1 MYVKR
6 KLNIG
11 DLMPVVKI
19 VGEIGIKDFKKCF
32 TDIDTSNFLEDG
44 PETVKVSEDEKRD
57 GLFEKVGISVAF
69 DAVDILLTNIPK
81 CEREL
86 YTFMTSMCCVTE
98 DEFKEY
104 PLSAFV
110 DILVEI
116 FETEEAKDFFTR
128 VAGLVNLELSGS
140 GTSSTRDT
148 QIPEN

>member
-44 PETVKVSEDEKRD
+44 PET
-57 GLFEKVGISVAF
+57 KVGISVAF

>member
-1 MYVKR
+1 MFVKR

-19 VGEIGIKDFKKCF
+19 VGKIGIKDFKKCF
-32 TDIDTSNFLEDG
+32 TDIDTFNFLEDG

-57 GLFEKVGISVAF
+57 GLFEKVGISVAL

-86 YTFMTSMCCVTE
+86 YTFMASMCCVTE

-104 PLSAFV
+104 PPSAFV
-110 DILVEI
+110 DTLVEI

-128 VAGLVNLELSGS
+128 VARLVNLAPSGS
-140 GTSSTRDT
+140 GTSSIEDT
-148 QIPEN
+148 EIPEN

>member
-6 KLNIG
+6 KLNVG

-19 VGEIGIKDFKKCF
+19 VGKIGIKDFKKCF
-32 TDIDTSNFLEDG
+32 TGIDISNFLEDG
-44 PETVKVSEDEKRD
+44 PEMVGVSGDKKRD
-57 GLFEKVGISVAF
+57 GLFEEVGFSVAL

-86 YTFMTSMCCVTE
+86 YTFMASMCCATE

-104 PLSAFV
+104 PPVAFV
-110 DILVEI
+110 DTLVEI

-128 VAGLVNLELSGS
+128 VARLVNLVPSGS
-140 GTSSTRDT
+140 GTSSTEDT
-148 QIPEN
+148 EIPEN